1 MLQPLLEFLFYKGNH
16 KELVEPAFALS
27 VDYIQKWAQYT
38 SALLVREKGIQSG
51 LIFVSSFI
59 VILNVLGNIF
69 RYISTVYLSKIR
81 TKIIEHIRQDVF
93 YNLMSLHVGYIENK
107 RKGDILTRI
116 TSDVAEIEQSVVTT
130 FEAVLR
136 DPITIVFF
144 LYLMIG
150 ISWQLT
156 LFMLLMIP
164 VAAIVISFV
173 TKSLKRDAFGAQD
186 QHGYIMSTTD
196 EAISGIRVVKAFA
209 AESFIKKLFD
219 QFNHRY
225 SQLTRRQWY
234 KKALVPGFS
243 ESSGVAIVGIV
254 LYYGGT
260 LVYNNQMEAA
270 AFISYIALVSQIIRP
285 AKSFSQAF
293 GNIYKGIAS
302 AERVFELM
310 DAKAEIIEK
319 PDAVSFPHFNSSIK
333 MKNVSFQYNAD
344 VEVLKNITLEF
355 QKGKMY
361 GLVGKSG
368 SGKSTLSELI
378 LRFYDPNQGE
388 ITIDGIDLKDLKIAD
403 FRGQMAVVTQEPI
416 LFNDSIYNNIAFG
429 NPNATE
435 LEVIEAAKAANAHD
449 FIIELING
457 YQTNVGDRGNLLS
470 GGQRQRLS
478 IARAILK
485 NPPILILDEAT
496 SALDTQS
503 ERIVQDALFKLMKN
517 RTSIVIAHRLSTI
530 IDAHQ
535 IIVMDKGEIVQ
546 IGTHQELILIKD
558 NLYANLYE
566 NQRMSN

>member
-1 MLQPLLEFLFYKGNH
+1 MLFLF
-16 KELVEPAFALS
+16 
-27 VDYIQKWAQYT
+27 
-38 SALLVREKGIQSG
+38 
-51 LIFVSSFI
+51 LILI
-59 VILNVLGNIF
+59 
-69 RYISTVYLSKIR
+69 
-81 TKIIEHIRQDVF
+81 HQ
-93 YNLMSLHVGYIENK
+93 
-107 RKGDILTRI
+107 
-116 TSDVAEIEQSVVTT
+116 
-130 FEAVLR
+130 
-136 DPITIVFF
+136 
-144 LYLMIG
+144 
-150 ISWQLT
+150 
-156 LFMLLMIP
+156 
-164 VAAIVISFV
+164 
-173 TKSLKRDAFGAQD
+173 
-186 QHGYIMSTTD
+186 
-196 EAISGIRVVKAFA
+196 
-209 AESFIKKLFD
+209 
-219 QFNHRY
+219 
-225 SQLTRRQWY
+225 
-234 KKALVPGFS
+234 
-243 ESSGVAIVGIV
+243 
-254 LYYGGT
+254 
-260 LVYNNQMEAA
+260 
-270 AFISYIALVSQIIRP
+270 
-285 AKSFSQAF
+285 
-293 GNIYKGIAS
+293 
-302 AERVFELM
+302 
-310 DAKAEIIEK
+310 
-319 PDAVSFPHFNSSIK
+319 
-333 MKNVSFQYNAD
+333 FQYNAD
-344 VEVLKNITLEF
+344 VEVLKSITLEF

-388 ITIDGIDLKDLKIAD
+388 ITIDGIDLKDLKVAD